1 MNALLPVLVG
11 WLLLPL
17 MLAFLAALL
26 PALGRWLV
34 LLSCLASLGIGALLL
49 QDPQADP
56 LPIFQSPQVAL
67 QLDVYATGFLLANGL
82 ITLAVLL
89 QSWRSPRHRLTW
101 VLLMVLHG
109 AINSVVLAV
118 DAISIYVAIEL
129 VAISAFLLVIDPARP
144 DTFWVAF
151 RYLLISDLAML
162 VYLIGVQQAY
172 RANGSFAFAEFGTLP
187 LAALALMAVGL
198 MSKAGVFLTGF
209 WLPVTHARA
218 PAEISALLSGLVV
231 TAGAAPLGRL
241 QLISPSL
248 GTALMGVGL
257 ASAVIGIAGAL
268 VQDQYKRLLA
278 WSTVSQLGL
287 VLVLPAGAGVLC
299 LAHGL
304 AKGAL
309 FLVAGRLGTLD
320 LSRLRGGGLPTA
332 IAIPIAI
339 AALSLTGFP
348 PLLGYGAKSA
358 LAAGLDGPWA
368 RTVELL
374 SIGTVAVF
382 AQLVPWPG
390 EGGAAAER
398 DGAAD
403 QRPADQQPSPS
414 AGPGPWLLVA
424 ALVALPLWLSEAPS
438 VASIGKSALTLAVG
452 LALGWG
458 CRFLRRGWSPPDLER
473 FEDLV
478 NGFGVTALVV
488 GLALWGLRNGWF

>member
-1 MNALLPVLVG
+1 MNALLPLLVG

-17 MLAFLAALL
+17 ILAFLAALL

-34 LLSCLASLGIGALLL
+34 LVSCLASLAIALLLL
-49 QDPQADP
+49 QDPLPDP
-56 LPIFQSPQVAL
+56 LPIFQSPRVAL
-67 QLDVYATGFLLANGL
+67 QLDVYATGFVLANGL

-89 QSWRSPRHRLTW
+89 QSWSSPRHKLTW
-101 VLLMVLHG
+101 VLMMVLHG
-109 AINSVVLAV
+109 AINSVVLAA

-144 DTFWVAF
+144 GTFWIAF

-162 VYLIGVQQAY
+162 IYLIGVQQAY
-172 RANGSFAFAEFGTLP
+172 RSSGSFALADYGTLP
-187 LAALALMAVGL
+187 LAATALMAVGL

-209 WLPVTHARA
+209 WLPLTHAQA

-241 QLISPSL
+241 QLVSPGL
-248 GTALMGVGL
+248 REVLLGVGL
-257 ASAVIGIAGAL
+257 ASAVIGIAAAL
-268 VQDQYKRLLA
+268 VQTQYKRLLA

-287 VLVLPAGAGVLC
+287 VLLVPAGAGVLC
-299 LAHGL
+299 LAHGI

-309 FLVAGRLGTLD
+309 FLVAGRLDSLD
-320 LSRLRGGGLPTA
+320 LSRMRHGGFPPA
-332 IAIPIAI
+332 SAIPSAI

-348 PLLGYGAKSA
+348 LLLGYGAKGA
-358 LAAGLDGPWA
+358 LAADLELPWSQV
-368 RTVELL
+368 VELL

-390 EGGAAAER
+390 EANAAATVPQVVGPES
-398 DGAAD
+398 
-403 QRPADQQPSPS
+403 QRS

-424 ALVALPLWLSEAPS
+424 ALVMLPLWLSQPPS
-438 VASIGKSALTLAVG
+438 GSAFGKSALTLAAG
-452 LALGWG
+452 LTLGWG
-458 CRFLRRGWSPPDLER
+458 CRALLRDWRPPDLER
-473 FEDLV
+473 FDDLI

-488 GLALWGLRNGWF
+488 GLALWGLRGGWL